1 MTGKLRYV
9 SVFSGIEAVSCA
21 LDPDLWEPV
30 AFSEIDPFPSAVLAH
45 HYPDVPNLGDITKI
59 DWTPY
64 VGSVDVVWGGSPC
77 FPEGA
82 LVTTIGGQ
90 KPIEQVTVGD
100 IVLTHCNRWRKVTAT
115 GHKTSDTIIVKGQG
129 SCGIECTPDHPFYS
143 CAKAYHWDN
152 DRRTNVWTLTEPEW
166 VKAEELKG
174 RMWLTIGEAEQVPVV
189 EPDNSLGVK
198 PVSLSTELF
207 YFVGRW
213 LGDGWANAHHRK
225 NRKASEMK
233 RVYVCD
239 SKDKAGELRERLDA
253 TGMHFGMTCD
263 GNTVRFVCSSSVLHD
278 WLVSNF
284 GVHADGKQIPGWCL
298 GMKREWR
305 QALFDGYM
313 DSDGCKTDNGWK
325 VSTISRRLAVSF
337 KMLAASLGYT
347 TSTVL
352 VHNRRQFAVIDGRKV
367 NERDQYSI
375 NVYDRARSAVVCDQG
390 YWGLVRKIL
399 PGRSNVTVYNLSV
412 EEDNSYVV
420 DGTAVHNCQ
429 SFSIAGNREGLKGA
443 SGLMFEFIRCVR
455 ELGPRWFV
463 WENVP
468 GALSSENGHAFGQL
482 LSEMAGGGY
491 GLAWRVLDAQ
501 FFGVAQRRER
511 VFLVG
516 SLGTMRCAE
525 VLFEREGM
533 PWDRAS
539 SRDKRKA
546 LAWRSAAGVGKTDPS
561 AGIRASTEANGF
573 YYSAGS
579 AAGTIGY
586 GDVSPTLKQD
596 HNPTVICRADTQ
608 SNAPIGHDLAPT
620 LMAHAK
626 HDPPPNLAV
635 TIKGSDVFPALCA
648 TDGSKQF
655 IDNQSIDGGRL
666 IWKKG

>member
-1 MTGKLRYV
+1 MTRKLRYV

-21 LDPDLWEPV
+21 LDPDLWKPV

-64 VGSVDVVWGGSPC
+64 VGSVDVVFGGSPC
-77 FPEGA
+77 
-82 LVTTIGGQ
+82 
-90 KPIEQVTVGD
+90 
-100 IVLTHCNRWRKVTAT
+100 
-115 GHKTSDTIIVKGQG
+115 
-129 SCGIECTPDHPFYS
+129 
-143 CAKAYHWDN
+143 
-152 DRRTNVWTLTEPEW
+152 
-166 VKAEELKG
+166 
-174 RMWLTIGEAEQVPVV
+174 
-189 EPDNSLGVK
+189 
-198 PVSLSTELF
+198 
-207 YFVGRW
+207 
-213 LGDGWANAHHRK
+213 
-225 NRKASEMK
+225 
-233 RVYVCD
+233 
-239 SKDKAGELRERLDA
+239 
-253 TGMHFGMTCD
+253 
-263 GNTVRFVCSSSVLHD
+263 
-278 WLVSNF
+278 
-284 GVHADGKQIPGWCL
+284 
-298 GMKREWR
+298 
-305 QALFDGYM
+305 
-313 DSDGCKTDNGWK
+313 
-325 VSTISRRLAVSF
+325 
-337 KMLAASLGYT
+337 
-347 TSTVL
+347 
-352 VHNRRQFAVIDGRKV
+352 
-367 NERDQYSI
+367 
-375 NVYDRARSAVVCDQG
+375 
-390 YWGLVRKIL
+390 
-399 PGRSNVTVYNLSV
+399 
-412 EEDNSYVV
+412 
-420 DGTAVHNCQ
+420 Q
-429 SFSIAGNREGLKGA
+429 SFSLAGNREGLKGE

-533 PWDRAS
+533 PWDYAP

-546 LAWRSAAGVGKTDPS
+546 LAGRSADGVGKTDPS
-561 AGIRASTEANGF
+561 AGIRTSTGANGF

-596 HNPTVICRADTQ
+596 HNPAVMCRADTQ